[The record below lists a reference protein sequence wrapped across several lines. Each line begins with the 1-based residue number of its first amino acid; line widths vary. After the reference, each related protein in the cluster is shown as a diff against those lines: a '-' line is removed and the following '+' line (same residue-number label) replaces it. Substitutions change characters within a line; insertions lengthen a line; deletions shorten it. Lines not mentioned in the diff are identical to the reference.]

1 MPNFGEPH
9 AMSMHNITAISLKPN
24 HCFDKINLILI
35 PRVRNSISHLTLGI
49 IANTDDP
56 NVVHPFK
63 CPFCPKGFRTKL
75 GLQRH
80 SEVKHNTEIEVEIE
94 SDIEIENQ
102 TQEVETAIYQI
113 V

>member
-1 MPNFGEPH
+1 MK
-9 AMSMHNITAISLKPN
+9 SYTSLKPN
-24 HCFDKINLILI
+24 HCFDKISLILI
-35 PRVRNSISHLTLGI
+35 PRVRNSIIHLTLGI
-49 IANTDDP
+49 TASTEDQ

-63 CPFCPKGFRTKL
+63 CPFCSKDFRTKL

>member
-1 MPNFGEPH
+1 MGSFQ
-9 AMSMHNITAISLKPN
+9 NILNKMLLYIHFFYFKT
-24 HCFDKINLILI
+24 D
-35 PRVRNSISHLTLGI
+35 PRARNSITHLTLGI
-49 IANTDDP
+49 IANTDDQ

-63 CPFCPKGFRTKL
+63 CPFCPKAFRTKL